1 MEQYHTG
8 TCDKALLSCICPRAP
23 SLSSPQGNSQL
34 EHHVGE
40 EKPLFETSD
49 PFISPLVL
57 I

>member
-8 TCDKALLSCICPRAP
+8 TCDKALLSYICPRAP